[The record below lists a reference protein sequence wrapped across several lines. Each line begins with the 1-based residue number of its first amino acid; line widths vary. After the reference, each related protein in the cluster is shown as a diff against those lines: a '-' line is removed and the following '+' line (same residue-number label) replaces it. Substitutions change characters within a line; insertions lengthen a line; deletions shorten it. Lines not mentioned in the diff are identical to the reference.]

1 MTHPYQNAWQQTPWL
16 GAAPTG
22 PQTPTAP
29 HDPTMPGWA
38 KESYGMGQGRY
49 ASPINEPNKAP
60 TTATGQVQARE
71 LASMFGSVGK
81 SALGKT
87 ALGTGAAIAAGFAP
101 SVGDVIGNLA
111 GNIANPGTMAGLAG
125 NLTARA
131 AGFTNPT
138 GMVGR
143 VAKAINPVVGLGL
156 GLMSPALG
164 LGYAA
169 LSPFAMDALGD
180 MTNSRKDEK
189 HKDAMEDAHGTFGGR
204 AAARDFGAMA
214 QVGGFGSL
222 ESMGAAHGY
231 GPADMARG
239 MSNKDATA
247 AMSGRNPMGTSYGGW
262 GGIGGPDGGARA
274 VDSAYGREMGGFAGL
289 GIGNPSS
296 YGGGSGGRSG
306 GGSGG
311 KSGGGYGGHAGDKDG
326 SSTGFGR

>member
-1 MTHPYQNAWQQTPWL
+1 
-16 GAAPTG
+16 
-22 PQTPTAP
+22 
-29 HDPTMPGWA
+29 MPGWM
-38 KESYGMGQGRY
+38 KEGYSLGGGRY
-49 ASPINEPNKAP
+49 ASPANTPNSAP
-60 TTATGQVQARE
+60 TTATGQIQARE

-81 SALGKT
+81 TALGKT
-87 ALGTGAAIAAGFAP
+87 ALGTGAALAAGFAP
-101 SVGDVIGNLA
+101 SVGDVVGNLA
-111 GNIANPGTMAGLAG
+111 SNLASPGTMAGLAG
-125 NLTARA
+125 NVAAKA
-131 AGFTNPT
+131 AGFSPPT

-143 VAKAINPVVGLGL
+143 VAKAINPALTMGL

-180 MTNSRKDEK
+180 VTNSRKDEK

-247 AMSGRNPMGTSYGGW
+247 AMGGRNPMGTSYGGW
-262 GGIGGPDGGARA
+262 GGIGGPDGGARS
-274 VDSAYGREMGGFAGL
+274 VDRGYGPSMGGFAGL

-296 YGGGSGGRSG
+296 YGGGSSG
-306 GGSGG
+306 GSSGR
-311 KSGGGYGGHAGDKDG
+311 GGGVGGLGRG
-326 SSTGFGR
+326 ESTGTGGGFGDGKGGVSGL